1 LVQRVNARAQGN
13 FAQENM
19 TMLDPKA
26 SKPDSF
32 KPRRWFLSGAA
43 ATAAA
48 FGFGKVASSAD
59 AVPPTATGG
68 GTDFQKWLDRIKG
81 QYRQVYDMPEPNNG
95 FGLIWSHVYLL
106 TGAQGYGVSESELGV
121 VVVLR
126 HNAIPIAL
134 NDSMWAKYTLG
145 EFFKI
150 NDPATKAPAT
160 RNPFA
165 HIKPGDLPI
174 PDAALDKLVAR
185 GVMFGACNMAI
196 TFRSAAVAK
205 QMGLRPEDVKK
216 DWIDNLLPGVQV
228 VPSGVVAVNGAQA
241 RGCSY
246 CFAG

>member
-1 LVQRVNARAQGN
+1 
-13 FAQENM
+13 
-19 TMLDPKA
+19 MLDPK
-26 SKPDSF
+26 PF
-32 KPRRWFLSGAA
+32 KPRRWFLGGAA

-48 FGFGKVASSAD
+48 LGFGKVASSAD
-59 AVPPTATGG
+59 AVPPGATG
-68 GTDFQKWLDRIKG
+68 GTDFQKWLDRIRG
-81 QYRQVYDMPEPNNG
+81 QYRQVYDMPEANNG
-95 FGLIWSHVYLL
+95 AALIWSHVYLL
-106 TGAQGYGVSESELGV
+106 TGAQGYGVGESELGV

-134 NDSMWAKYTLG
+134 NDAAWAKYNLG

-165 HIKPGDLPI
+165 HIKPGDLPL
-174 PDAALDKLVAR
+174 PEAALDKLVAR

-196 TFRSAAVAK
+196 TYRSAAVAK
-205 QMGLRPEDVKK
+205 LMGLRPEDVKK
-216 DWIDNLLPGVQV
+216 DWVNNVLAGVQV

>member
-1 LVQRVNARAQGN
+1 
-13 FAQENM
+13 
-19 TMLDPKA
+19 MLDPKP
-26 SKPDSF
+26 S
-32 KPRRWFLSGAA
+32 KPRRWFLGGAA

-48 FGFGKVASSAD
+48 LGFGKVASSAD
-59 AVPPTATGG
+59 AVPPGATG
-68 GTDFQKWLDRIKG
+68 GTDFQKWLDRIRG
-81 QYRQVYDMPEPNNG
+81 QYRQVYDMPEANNG
-95 FGLIWSHVYLL
+95 AALIWSHVYLL
-106 TGAQGYGVSESELGV
+106 TGAQGYGVGESELGV

-134 NDSMWAKYTLG
+134 NDAAWAKYNLG

-165 HIKPGDLPI
+165 HIKPGDLPL
-174 PDAALDKLVAR
+174 PEAALDKLVAR

-196 TFRSAAVAK
+196 TYRSAAVARL
-205 QMGLRPEDVKK
+205 MGLRPEDVKK
-216 DWIDNLLPGVQV
+216 DWVDNVLSGVQV

>member
-1 LVQRVNARAQGN
+1 
-13 FAQENM
+13 
-19 TMLDPKA
+19 MLDV
-26 SKPDSF
+26 KPS
-32 KPRRWFLSGAA
+32 KPRRWFLGGAA

-48 FGFGKVASSAD
+48 FGFVKVASNASA
-59 AVPPTATGG
+59 ARPASNGA
-68 GTDFQKWLDRIKG
+68 GTDFQKWLDGIKG
-81 QYRQVYDMPEPNNG
+81 QYRQMYDMPEPNNG

-126 HNAIPIAL
+126 HTAIPIAF
-134 NDSMWAKYTLG
+134 NDAAWAKYSLG

-150 NDPATKAPAT
+150 NYPATKAAAT

-165 HIKPGDLPI
+165 NIRPGDLPVAE
-174 PDAALDKLVAR
+174 AALDKLVAR
-185 GVMFGACNMAI
+185 GVMFAVCNTAI
-196 TFRSAAVAK
+196 TVRSGIVAK
-205 QMGLRPEDVKK
+205 QMGLRAEDVKK
-216 DWIDNLLPGVQV
+216 DWIESVLPGVQV

>member
-1 LVQRVNARAQGN
+1 
-13 FAQENM
+13 
-19 TMLDPKA
+19 MLDPKP
-26 SKPDSF
+26 S
-32 KPRRWFLSGAA
+32 KPRRWFLGGAA

-48 FGFGKVASSAD
+48 LGFGKVASSAD
-59 AVPPTATGG
+59 AVPSSAAG

-81 QYRQVYDMPEPNNG
+81 QYRQVYDMPEANNG
-95 FGLIWSHVYLL
+95 AALIWSHVYLL
-106 TGAQGYGVSESELGV
+106 TGAQGYGVGESELGV

-134 NDSMWAKYTLG
+134 NDAAWAKYNLG

-150 NDPATKAPAT
+150 NDPATKVPAT

-165 HIKPGDLPI
+165 HIKPGDLPL
-174 PDAALDKLVAR
+174 PEAALDKLVAR

-196 TFRSAAVAK
+196 TYRSAAVAK
-205 QMGLRPEDVKK
+205 LMGLRPEDVKK
-216 DWIDNLLPGVQV
+216 DWVDNVLPGVQV

>member
-1 LVQRVNARAQGN
+1 
-13 FAQENM
+13 
-19 TMLDPKA
+19 MLDPKP
-26 SKPDSF
+26 S
-32 KPRRWFLSGAA
+32 KPRRWFLGGAA

-48 FGFGKVASSAD
+48 LGFGKVASSAD
-59 AVPPTATGG
+59 AVPPGTAG
-68 GTDFQKWLDRIKG
+68 GTDFQKWLDRIRG
-81 QYRQVYDMPEPNNG
+81 QYRQVYDMPEANNG
-95 FGLIWSHVYLL
+95 AALIWSHVYLL
-106 TGAQGYGVSESELGV
+106 TGAQGYGVGESELGV

-134 NDSMWAKYTLG
+134 NDAAWAKYNLG

-150 NDPATKAPAT
+150 NDPATKVPAT

-165 HIKPGDLPI
+165 HIKPGDLPL
-174 PDAALDKLVAR
+174 PEAALDKLVAR

-196 TFRSAAVAK
+196 TYRSAAVAK
-205 QMGLRPEDVKK
+205 LMGLRPEDVKK
-216 DWIDNLLPGVQV
+216 DWVDNVLPGVQV

>member
-1 LVQRVNARAQGN
+1 
-13 FAQENM
+13 
-19 TMLDPKA
+19 MLDPK
-26 SKPDSF
+26 PF
-32 KPRRWFLSGAA
+32 KPRRWFLGGAA

-48 FGFGKVASSAD
+48 LGFGKVASSAD
-59 AVPPTATGG
+59 AVPPGATG
-68 GTDFQKWLDRIKG
+68 GTDFQKWLDRIRG
-81 QYRQVYDMPEPNNG
+81 QYRQVYDMPEANNG
-95 FGLIWSHVYLL
+95 AALIWSHVYLL
-106 TGAQGYGVSESELGV
+106 TGAQGYGVGESELGV

-134 NDSMWAKYTLG
+134 NDAAWAKYNLG

-165 HIKPGDLPI
+165 HIKPGDLPL
-174 PDAALDKLVAR
+174 PEAALDKLVAR

-196 TFRSAAVAK
+196 TYRSAAVAK
-205 QMGLRPEDVKK
+205 LMGLRPEDVKK
-216 DWIDNLLPGVQV
+216 DWVDNVLAGVQV

>member
-1 LVQRVNARAQGN
+1 
-13 FAQENM
+13 
-19 TMLDPKA
+19 MLDPKP
-26 SKPDSF
+26 S
-32 KPRRWFLSGAA
+32 KPRRWFLGGAA

-48 FGFGKVASSAD
+48 LGFGKVASSAD
-59 AVPPTATGG
+59 AVPPGAAG
-68 GTDFQKWLDRIKG
+68 GTDFQKWLDRIRG
-81 QYRQVYDMPEPNNG
+81 QYRQVYDMPEANNG
-95 FGLIWSHVYLL
+95 AALIWSHVYLL
-106 TGAQGYGVSESELGV
+106 TGAQGYGVGESELGV

-134 NDSMWAKYTLG
+134 NDAAWAKYNLG

-150 NDPATKAPAT
+150 NDPATKVPAT

-165 HIKPGDLPI
+165 HIKPGDLPL
-174 PDAALDKLVAR
+174 PEAALDKLVAR

-196 TFRSAAVAK
+196 TYRSAAVAK
-205 QMGLRPEDVKK
+205 LMGLRPEDVKK
-216 DWIDNLLPGVQV
+216 DWVDNVLPGVQV